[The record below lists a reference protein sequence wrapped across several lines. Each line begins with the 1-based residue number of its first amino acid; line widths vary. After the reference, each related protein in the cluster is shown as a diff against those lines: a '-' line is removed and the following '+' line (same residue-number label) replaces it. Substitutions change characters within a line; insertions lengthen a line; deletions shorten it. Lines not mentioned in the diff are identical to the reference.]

1 MAPRRRSSP
10 SLEET
15 MRTLLCLLFL
25 ATPLAAQV
33 APDATL
39 LSGGPITVSEY
50 KLPAAID
57 PVVSPTLATE
67 LWARVYRPASLGSS
81 QHAMLVF
88 LHGNHAT
95 CGRLA
100 GPGEHFD
107 INVQYTFTGTCP
119 AGYIPVPSH
128 AGYAYLAERLASLG
142 YIVVSIN
149 ANRGI
154 NAAPGVLGDRGLNL
168 ERGRLVLRHLQ
179 RLSRWNSGA
188 EIPPA
193 DLSDLVGKIDFSHV
207 GLLGHSRGG
216 EGVRAAYN
224 FYQADPGGTNWQ
236 GLIGPVTFEGIFEI
250 GPVDGQTA
258 LKLNAL
264 GTAWNVLLP
273 MCDGDV
279 FNLQGVK
286 PFDRML
292 RVNSESPVRQKSTFA
307 VWGANHNFF
316 NTEWQQSDS
325 AGCFANQRLFAHQI
339 GPVDARPA
347 AIASAVAFFVA
358 NVGATKLPD
367 YNRIFNPQF
376 ELPPS
381 VDALTRVDRG
391 YTDSPDASLTTVF
404 DDFTGPTGFNSH
416 GPANTFSN
424 ISLAYGHVA
433 NHSAQQFAGLVSWN
447 GPGADTFFQSNW
459 TNPNSGVDASTFGTL
474 DFRVSRQCANP
485 ADLLCNKTSNWFNF
499 ETNFSIRLV
508 GSDGTLSNPVQ
519 LKDYLSLTGPVGS
532 LVIGFGT
539 AGHPILQ
546 TTRIPL
552 TAFGSP
558 AIVSNL
564 RGVRFTFD
572 DTRRD
577 EIYLAN
583 IQLSKLNGLLA
594 PITEMPTE
602 LPTAD
607 TALDTTTAGSNDV
620 NQINS
625 MRSAQSAALGST
637 VEIELNSNREFL
649 PQGEMLVLRIGSQEF
664 NLSRYPVT
672 GETTDVVFTLTADE
686 FARVSQGD
694 PVQVQYGSGPNMNG
708 WNFGKVDKNML
719 GR

>member
-1 MAPRRRSSP
+1 
-10 SLEET
+10 
-15 MRTLLCLLFL
+15 MRILLCVLILS
-25 ATPLAAQV
+25 APLAAQT

-57 PVVSPTLATE
+57 PVVSNNLATE

-81 QHAMLVF
+81 SHALLVL

-119 AGYIPVPSH
+119 AGYIPVASH
-128 AGYAYLAERLASLG
+128 AGYAYLAERLAGLG

-168 ERGRLVLRHLQ
+168 ARGRLVLRHLQ
-179 RLSRWNSGA
+179 KLSRWNSGL
-188 EIPPA
+188 ETPPA
-193 DLSDLVGKIDFSHV
+193 GLSDLVGKIDFSHV

-216 EGVRAAYN
+216 EGMRAAYN
-224 FYQADPGGTNWQ
+224 LYQSDPGGTNWQ
-236 GLIGPVTFEGIFEI
+236 SLIGAVTVEGIFEI

-258 LKLNAL
+258 LTLNAL

-292 RVNSESPVRQKSTFA
+292 RFTSETPARQKSTFA
-307 VWGANHNFF
+307 VWGANHNFY

-339 GPVDARPA
+339 GPDDARPT

-358 NVGATKLPD
+358 NVGASKQPV
-367 YNRIFNPQF
+367 YNEIFNPQF
-376 ELPPS
+376 ELPAS
-381 VDALTRVDRG
+381 VTNITRVDRG
-391 YTDSPDASLTTVF
+391 YTDSPDSSFTKIF
-404 DDFTGPTGFNSH
+404 DDFTGPTGFNTY
-416 GPANTFSN
+416 GPANNASN
-424 ISLAYGHVA
+424 VSVVYGHVA
-433 NHSAQQFAGLVSWN
+433 NHDPLQQFAALIDWN
-447 GPGADTFFQSNW
+447 GPGAGTFFQSNW
-459 TNPNSGVDASTFGTL
+459 TNPGSGINASSFGTL

-485 ADLLCNKTSNWFNF
+485 ADLLCSKTSNWFNF
-499 ETNFSIRLV
+499 ETNFSVRLV
-508 GSDGTLSNPVQ
+508 DRNGNLSNPVQ
-519 LKDYLSLTGPVGS
+519 LSDYLSLTGPIGS

-539 AGHPILQ
+539 AGHPILE
-546 TTRIPL
+546 TARIPL

-558 AIVSNL
+558 AIVSKL

-594 PITEMPTE
+594 PSSATST

-607 TALDTTTAGSNDV
+607 TPLDTTNGGNDV
-620 NQINS
+620 NQIKS
-625 MRSAQSAALGST
+625 VRSAQSSTLGDV

-649 PQGEMLVLRIGSQEF
+649 PQGEMLVLRIGSREF
-664 NLSRYPVT
+664 NLSRYPTT
-672 GETTDVVFTLTADE
+672 GETNTVVFTLTADE
-686 FARVSQGD
+686 WAGVLQGD
-694 PVQVQYGSGPNMNG
+694 NVAVQYGLGTNYNAWS
-708 WNFGKVDKNML
+708 FGRVDKTML
-719 GR
+719 NR

>member
-1 MAPRRRSSP
+1 
-10 SLEET
+10 
-15 MRTLLCLLFL
+15 MRIVLCLLL
-25 ATPLAAQV
+25 LSAPVVAQV

-50 KLPAAID
+50 KLPAAVD
-57 PVVSPTLATE
+57 PVISSALATE

-81 QHAMLVF
+81 SHALLVL

-95 CGRLA
+95 CGRIA
-100 GPGEHFD
+100 GPAEHFD

-128 AGYAYLAERLASLG
+128 AGYSYLAERLASLG

-168 ERGRLVLRHLQ
+168 ARGRLVLRHFQ
-179 RLSRWNSGA
+179 KLSRWNSGA
-188 EIPPA
+188 ETPPA
-193 DLSDLVGKIDFSHV
+193 GLSDLVGKIDFSHV

-216 EGVRAAYN
+216 EGMRAAYN
-224 FYQADPGGTNWQ
+224 LYRGDPGGTNWQ
-236 GLIGPVTFEGIFEI
+236 SLIGPVTVEGIFEI

-258 LKLNAL
+258 LTLNAL

-292 RVNSESPVRQKSTFA
+292 RVTSESPARPKSTFA
-307 VWGANHNFF
+307 VWGANHNFY
-316 NTEWQQSDS
+316 NTEWQLSDS
-325 AGCFANQRLFAHQI
+325 AGCFANQRLFDHA
-339 GPVDARPA
+339 GGSADERTT

-376 ELPPS
+376 GLPAS
-381 VDALTRVDRG
+381 VANVTRVDRG
-391 YTDSPDASLTTVF
+391 YTDSPDSAFTKIF
-404 DDFTGPTGFNSH
+404 DDFSGPTGFNSH
-416 GPANTFSN
+416 GPANDASN
-424 ISLAYGHVA
+424 VSMVHDRVA
-433 NHSAQQFAGLVSWN
+433 DHDPLQQRAALVDWN
-447 GPGADTFFQSNW
+447 GPGPNTFFQSNW
-459 TNPNSGVDASTFGTL
+459 TNPGSGMNASSYGTL
-474 DFRVSRQCANP
+474 DFRLSRQCADP

-499 ETNFSIRLV
+499 ETNFSVRLV
-508 GSDGTLSNPVQ
+508 GANGALSNAVQ
-519 LKDYLSLTGPVGS
+519 LRDYLSLTGPVGS
-532 LVIGFGT
+532 LVLGFGS

-546 TTRIPL
+546 TARIPL
-552 TAFGSP
+552 GAFGN
-558 AIVSNL
+558 ATIVSNL

-577 EIYLAN
+577 EVYIAN

-594 PITEMPTE
+594 PSFVIAG

-607 TALDTTTAGSNDV
+607 TPLDTTNGGGNDV
-620 NQINS
+620 NQIKS
-625 MRSAQSAALGST
+625 MRSVQSATLGNV
-637 VEIELNSNREFL
+637 VEIELGSNREFL

-664 NLSRYPVT
+664 NLSRYPNS
-672 GETTDVVFTLTADE
+672 GETTTVVFTLTADE
-686 FARVSQGD
+686 WSRVSQSD
-694 PVQVQYGSGPNMNG
+694 PVAVQYGSGTNYNG
-708 WNFGKVDKNML
+708 WSFGKIDKNLL

>member
-1 MAPRRRSSP
+1 
-10 SLEET
+10 
-15 MRTLLCLLFL
+15 MRTLLCLLL
-25 ATPLAAQV
+25 LSAPIAAQV

-50 KLPAAID
+50 KLPATID

-67 LWARVYRPASLGSS
+67 LWARVYRPANLGSS
-81 QHAMLVF
+81 QHALLVF

-119 AGYIPVPSH
+119 AGFVPVPSH
-128 AGYAYLAERLASLG
+128 AGYNYLAERLASLG

-188 EIPPA
+188 EAPPA
-193 DLSDLVGKIDFSHV
+193 EVTDLVGKIDFGHV

-236 GLIGPVTFEGIFEI
+236 ALIGAVTFEGIFEI

-258 LKLNAL
+258 LTLNAL

-292 RVNSESPVRQKSTFA
+292 RVNSESPARQKSSFA

-376 ELPPS
+376 ELPAS
-381 VDALTRVDRG
+381 VDGLTRVDRG

-424 ISLAYGHVA
+424 VALSYGHVA
-433 NHSAQQFAGLVSWN
+433 DHDPLQQFAGLISWN
-447 GPGADTFFQSNW
+447 GPGTGTFFQSNW
-459 TNPNSGVDASTFGTL
+459 TNPNSGIDASSFGTL
-474 DFRVSRQCANP
+474 DFRVSRQCADP

-499 ETNFSIRLV
+499 ETNFSVRLV
-508 GSDGTLSNPVQ
+508 GSDGTLSRAVQ

-532 LVIGFGT
+532 LVLGFGT

-552 TAFGSP
+552 SAFGSP

-594 PITEMPTE
+594 PLTALSTE
-602 LPTAD
+602 LPGAD
-607 TALDTTTAGSNDV
+607 TTIDTTNNNGNDV
-620 NQINS
+620 NQIKS
-625 MRSAQSAALGST
+625 MRSAQSAALGSA

-664 NLSRYPVT
+664 NLSRYPTT
-672 GETTDVVFTLTADE
+672 GETTDIVFTLTADE

>member
-1 MAPRRRSSP
+1 
-10 SLEET
+10 
-15 MRTLLCLLFL
+15 MRILLCVLLL
-25 ATPLAAQV
+25 SVPLAAQT

-57 PVVSPTLATE
+57 PVVSSNLATE

-81 QHAMLVF
+81 SHALLVF

-119 AGYIPVPSH
+119 AGYTPVPSH
-128 AGYAYLAERLASLG
+128 AGYSYLAERLAGLG

-154 NAAPGVLGDRGLNL
+154 NAAPGILGDRGLNL
-168 ERGRLVLRHLQ
+168 ARGRLVLRHLQ
-179 RLSRWNSGA
+179 KLSRWNSGA
-188 EIPPA
+188 ETPPA
-193 DLSDLVGKIDFSHV
+193 GLSDLVGKIDFSHM

-216 EGVRAAYN
+216 EGMRAAYN
-224 FYQADPGGTNWQ
+224 LYQSDPGGTNWPS
-236 GLIGPVTFEGIFEI
+236 LIGPVTVEGIFEI
-250 GPVDGQTA
+250 GPVDGQTSMT
-258 LKLNAL
+258 LNSL

-292 RVNSESPVRQKSTFA
+292 RVNSESPARQKSTFA
-307 VWGANHNFF
+307 VWGANHNFY

-339 GPVDARPA
+339 GSTDARPT

-358 NVGATKLPD
+358 NVGASKQPV
-367 YNRIFNPQF
+367 YNEIFNPQF
-376 ELPPS
+376 ELPAS
-381 VDALTRVDRG
+381 VTNLTRVDRG
-391 YTDSPDASLTTVF
+391 YTDSPDSSFTRIF
-404 DDFTGPTGFNSH
+404 DDFTGPNGFNSH
-416 GPANTFSN
+416 GPANNASN
-424 ISLAYGHVA
+424 VSVFYGHVA
-433 NHSAQQFAGLVSWN
+433 NHDPLQQFSALIDWN
-447 GPGADTFFQSNW
+447 GPGAATFYQSNW
-459 TNPNSGVDASTFGTL
+459 TNPGSGINVSSYGTL
-474 DFRVSRQCANP
+474 DFRLSRQCSNP

-499 ETNFSIRLV
+499 ETNFSVRLV
-508 GSDGTLSNPVQ
+508 DANGTLSNPVQ
-519 LKDYLSLTGPVGS
+519 LRDYLSLTGPVGS
-532 LVIGFGT
+532 LVLAFGT

-564 RGVRFTFD
+564 RGVRLTFD

-583 IQLSKLNGLLA
+583 IQVSKLNGLLA
-594 PITEMPTE
+594 PTFAPSL
-602 LPTAD
+602 LPTDD
-607 TALDTTTAGSNDV
+607 TPLDTTNGGGNDV
-620 NQINS
+620 NQIKS
-625 MRSAQSAALGST
+625 VRSAQSSALGET

-649 PQGEMLVLRIGSQEF
+649 PQGELLVLRIGSQEF
-664 NLSRYPVT
+664 NLSRYPAT
-672 GETTDVVFTLTADE
+672 GETNTAVFTLTADE
-686 FARVSQGD
+686 WSRVSQGD
-694 PVQVQYGSGPNMNG
+694 SVAVQYGIGTNYNA
-708 WNFGKVDKNML
+708 WNFGKVDKTML
-719 GR
+719 NR

>member
-1 MAPRRRSSP
+1 
-10 SLEET
+10 
-15 MRTLLCLLFL
+15 MRIVLCLLL
-25 ATPLAAQV
+25 LSAPVAAQV

-57 PVVSPTLATE
+57 PVVSTTLATE

-81 QHAMLVF
+81 SHALLVF

-100 GPGEHFD
+100 GPAEHFD

-119 AGYIPVPSH
+119 DGFIPVPSH
-128 AGYAYLAERLASLG
+128 AGYGYFAERLASLG

-149 ANRGI
+149 ANRGV

-168 ERGRLVLRHLQ
+168 RRGRLVLRHLQ
-179 RLSRWNSGA
+179 QLSRWNSGA
-188 EIPPA
+188 DTPPA
-193 DLSDLVGKIDFSHV
+193 ELTDLVGKIDFSHV

-216 EGVRAAYN
+216 EGMRAAYN
-224 FYQADPGGTNWQ
+224 LYQSDPGGTNWQ
-236 GLIGPVTFEGIFEI
+236 SLIGPVTFEGVFEI
-250 GPVDGQTA
+250 GPVDGQTSRT
-258 LKLNAL
+258 LNAL

-279 FNLQGVK
+279 FNLQGVR

-292 RVNSESPVRQKSTFA
+292 RTTSESPARQKSTFA
-307 VWGANHNFF
+307 VWGANHNFY
-316 NTEWQQSDS
+316 NTEWQVSDS
-325 AGCFANQRLFAHQI
+325 AGCFANQRLFDHLNGSA
-339 GPVDARPA
+339 DERTT

-358 NVGATKLPD
+358 NVGANKLPD
-367 YNRIFNPQF
+367 YNRNFNPQF
-376 ELPPS
+376 ELPAS
-381 VDALTRVDRG
+381 VTNITRVDRG
-391 YTDSPDASLTTVF
+391 YTDSPDSSLTAIF

-416 GPANTFSN
+416 GPANSSSN
-424 ISLAYGHVA
+424 VSVLHSHVA
-433 NHSAQQFAGLVSWN
+433 DHDPVRQFAALVSWN
-447 GPGADTFFQSNW
+447 GPGANTFFQSNW
-459 TNPNSGVDASTFGTL
+459 TNAGNGVNASSFGTL
-474 DFRVSRQCANP
+474 DFRVSRQCADP
-485 ADLLCNKTSNWFNF
+485 TDLLCNKQSNWFNF

-508 GSDGTLSNPVQ
+508 GANGTLSSPVQ
-519 LKDYLSLTGPVGS
+519 LHDFLSLTGPVGS

-546 TTRIPL
+546 TARIPL
-552 TAFGSP
+552 GAFGNA
-558 AIVSNL
+558 AIVGNL

-577 EIYLAN
+577 EIYIAN

-594 PITEMPTE
+594 PLPAVST

-607 TALDTTTAGSNDV
+607 TSIATTNANGNDV
-620 NQINS
+620 NHIRS
-625 MRSAQSAALGST
+625 MRSVQSATLGDT
-637 VEIELNSNREFL
+637 VEIELTSNREFL

-664 NLSRYPVT
+664 NLSRYPNT
-672 GETTDVVFTLTADE
+672 GETSTVVFTLTAQE
-686 FARVSQGD
+686 FASISQGD
-694 PVQVQYGSGPNMNG
+694 PVGVQYGSGPNYNG
-708 WNFGKVDKNML
+708 WNFGRVDKTML